1 METSSGQASS
11 VNKRTNGKVGQW
23 AGGRTQLP
31 MWCFQSLSPV
41 CTFLGLLMTCG
52 TQRNSPI
59 FSEKELF
66 GDGIL
71 TARGQVPGGQGH
83 IAENPGQGVSPE
95 APGERWGPCCC

>member
-11 VNKRTNGKVGQW
+11 VNKRTNGKVGV
-23 AGGRTQLP
+23 GVGRTQLP
-31 MWCFQSLSPV
+31 TWCFQSLSPV

-52 TQRNSPI
+52 TQRNSPT

-71 TARGQVPGGQGH
+71 IGRGQVPGGQGH
-83 IAENPGQGVSPE
+83 RAENPGQGVSPE